1 MVISSNKLSLCFTQT
16 SRVVTPAS
24 LIVIHAVV
32 QWRTIRILLAA
43 FLGVALLMGLL
54 VTFRANKAWLTSVEL
69 PEAQT
74 AAVLEAHHDVKEGDG
89 DTPKSEVNGVLTSAE
104 EKSKEAS
111 SHVSTA
117 APVES
122 ETTEQTKPP
131 VTSLA
136 FHKSTSRCQVC
147 NNPEKV
153 SIYFDNFDHMNRYF
167 GTFGGAE
174 ERMPKYCPLPNGAVC
189 APQHHDN
196 TADVVFKSVQTGANS
211 QKFCEHQLLAVLNGE
226 APHDS
231 AIMRNADIRVDHHPT
246 SHGMFSGACGIAIE
260 MTEDQKPPDP
270 AKRKGIALFLSNCG
284 VKWRSDYVQELMTH
298 VHIDS
303 HGTCFHNVPGASTRR
318 QYMGTYNQIASKYRM
333 VVTFENRI
341 LQDYISEK
349 VVLAYRS
356 GAIPVYWG
364 PSNIYMWVPGN
375 HTFIDA
381 SKYSPRDLA
390 AYLKR
395 IDEDDDLF
403 RFHTSNFDVRR
414 AKEVWGKHCDSE
426 GYVCQV
432 CKTAY
437 QKKIEI
443 LQSGVCN

>member
-1 MVISSNKLSLCFTQT
+1 
-16 SRVVTPAS
+16 
-24 LIVIHAVV
+24 
-32 QWRTIRILLAA
+32 
-43 FLGVALLMGLL
+43 MGLFI
-54 VTFRANKAWLTSVEL
+54 TFRANRTWLTSDKLNKDGTADVQVVRRDTL
-69 PEAQT
+69 ISVHHEAV
-74 AAVLEAHHDVKEGDG
+74 AGEKDS
-89 DTPKSEVNGVLTSAE
+89 DTTTSDTEGVLTSAQE
-104 EKSKEAS
+104 NTKVAHADVDTDTLDE
-111 SHVSTA
+111 VD
-117 APVES
+117 
-122 ETTEQTKPP
+122 TTEQTPT
-131 VTSLA
+131 TSLT
-136 FHKSTSRCQVC
+136 FRPSTSRCKLC

-153 SIYFDNFDHMNRYF
+153 SIYFDNFDSMNRYF

-189 APQHHDN
+189 TPQHNDR

-211 QKFCEHQLLAVLNGE
+211 QKFCEHQLLGVLNGE

-231 AIMRNADIRVDHHPT
+231 AIMRSADIRVDHHPT

-270 AKRKGIALFLSNCG
+270 ATRKGIALFLSNCG
-284 VKWRSDYVQELMTH
+284 VRWRSDYVRELMTH
-298 VHIDS
+298 VKIDS

-381 SKYSPRDLA
+381 SKYSPRELA

-395 IDEDDDLF
+395 IDEDDELY
-403 RFHTSNFDVRR
+403 RYHTTNFDVKK
-414 AKEVWGKHCDSE
+414 AKEVWGKHCNIE
-426 GYVCQV
+426 GYMCQV
-432 CKTAY
+432 CETAY
-437 QKKIEI
+437 AKKIEM
-443 LQSGVCN
+443 LKKGGCD

>member
-1 MVISSNKLSLCFTQT
+1 MFSPLSFY
-16 SRVVTPAS
+16 
-24 LIVIHAVV
+24 AVV
-32 QWRTIRILLAA
+32 QWRSIRVLLAA
-43 FLGVALLMGLL
+43 CVGVSLLLGLFI
-54 VTFRANKAWLTSVEL
+54 TFRANKAWLRPVEQSGD
-69 PEAQT
+69 QT
-74 AAVLEAHHDVKEGDG
+74 AAVLEVRHDTLLPVRDSVSEGDTETA
-89 DTPKSEVNGVLTSAE
+89 DRDSSNVFDSDE
-104 EKSKEAS
+104 EPSKDAASQVTTAS
-111 SHVSTA
+111 S
-117 APVES
+117 VES

-131 VTSLA
+131 VASLT
-136 FHKSTSRCQVC
+136 FRKSTSRCQLC

-153 SIYFDNFDHMNRYF
+153 SIFFDNFDSMNRYF

-189 APQHHDN
+189 APQHHDRS
-196 TADVVFKSVQTGANS
+196 ADVVFKSVQTGANA
-211 QKFCEHQLLAVLNGE
+211 QKFCDHQLLGVLNGE

-231 AIMRNADIRVDHHPT
+231 QIMRGADIRVDHHPT

-260 MTEDQKPPDP
+260 MTEDQEPPDP
-270 AKRKGIALFLSNCG
+270 ATRKGIALFLSNCG
-284 VKWRSDYVQELMTH
+284 VRWRSDYVQELMKH
-298 VHIDS
+298 IPIDS
-303 HGTCFHNVPGASTRR
+303 HGTCFHNVPGPSTRQ
-318 QYMGTYNQIASKYRM
+318 QYMGTYKQIASKYRM

-349 VVLAYRS
+349 IVLAYRA

-395 IDEDDDLF
+395 INEDDNLY
-403 RFHTSNFDVRR
+403 RYHTTNFDVRR
-414 AKEVWGKHCDSE
+414 AKEVWGKHCDIE
-426 GYVCQV
+426 GYMCQV

-437 QKKIEI
+437 KKKIEI
-443 LQSGVCN
+443 LEKGVCG